1 MPLHLYLKPK
11 ELIVI
16 GDALVLNGSRASEI
30 TIVNKTPILRQK
42 HLLPDGTT
50 KSVAQSLQYAIQ
62 RLLLTEEPT
71 EELAAAYR
79 AALQAAID
87 HYPRF
92 SQEFALI
99 DQHVRQRHLYQS
111 LQLAI
116 ALADVTS
123 PELAMPT

>member
-11 ELIVI
+11 ELLVI
-16 GDALVLNGSRASEI
+16 GDALVANGPRASEI
-30 TIVNKTPILRQK
+30 TIVNKTPVLRQK
-42 HLLPDGTT
+42 HLLPEGTP

-71 EELAAAYR
+71 EDLADAYR

-87 HYPRF
+87 QYPRF
-92 SQEFALI
+92 VQEFALI
-99 DQHVRQRHLYQS
+99 DEHVRQRRLYQS

-116 ALADVTS
+116 ALVDVTS
-123 PELAMPT
+123 PELALPT